1 MTPEMPKALK
11 SASVSAGVGALPAAV
26 SKMACAR
33 TAKASI
39 LATESTALVVCAPMT
54 VLSSDW
60 AAEPLAKLAAV
71 LAPMAL

>member
-1 MTPEMPKALK
+1 MPKALK
-11 SASVSAGVGALPAAV
+11 SATVRACAGVVPAAV
-26 SKMACAR
+26 SKMASTR

-39 LATESTALVVCAPMT
+39 LATLSTPLEFCAPMT

-60 AAEPLAKLAAV
+60 AGEPLAKLAAV